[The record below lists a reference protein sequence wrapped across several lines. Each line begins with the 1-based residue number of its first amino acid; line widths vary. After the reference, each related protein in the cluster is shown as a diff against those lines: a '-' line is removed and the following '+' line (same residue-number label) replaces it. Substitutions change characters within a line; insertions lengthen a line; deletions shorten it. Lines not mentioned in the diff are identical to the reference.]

1 MAFEKLTNSIHDL
14 NDNVRDLA
22 KSSTEYYKLDLYKK
36 IIKGV
41 ISLVNMMLLGFICL
55 VAVFFVSIAIALA
68 ISTAMDQPSAGFYIV
83 GAFYVVVFIIIWIF
97 GKKPIEKIILI
108 KSSRTFF
115 ND

>member
-1 MAFEKLTNSIHDL
+1 MAFEKLTNSINDL
-14 NDNVRDLA
+14 NDNIRDLA
-22 KSSTEYYKLDLYKK
+22 KSSAEYYKLDLYKK

-55 VAVFFVSIAIALA
+55 IALLFISIALA
-68 ISTAMDQPSAGFYIV
+68 LLISRELGIPSAGF
-83 GAFYVVVFIIIWIF
+83 FIIGALYLLIFVLIWFF
-97 GKKPIEKIILI
+97 GKKHIEKIILI

>member
-14 NDNVRDLA
+14 NENVRDLA
-22 KSSTEYYKLDLYKK
+22 KSSAEYYKLDLYKK

-55 VAVFFVSIAIALA
+55 IALFFISIALA
-68 ISTAMDQPSAGFYIV
+68 IGIGRAMEDLSSGFYIV
-83 GAFYVVVFIIIWIF
+83 GGFYLLVFVFIWF
-97 GKKPIEKIILI
+97 LGKKPIEKIILI

>member
-41 ISLVNMMLLGFICL
+41 ISLVNMLLLGFISL
-55 VAVFFVSIAIALA
+55 IALLFLSIALA
-68 ISTAMDQPSAGFYIV
+68 IWIGNALEKPSAGFYIV
-83 GAFYVVVFIIIWIF
+83 GAFYVVIFILIWLF
-97 GKKPIEKIILI
+97 GKKPLEKFILI
-108 KSSRTFF
+108 KSSKNIF

>member
-1 MAFEKLTNSIHDL
+1 MAFEKLTNSINDL

-22 KSSTEYYKLDLYKK
+22 NSSAEYYKLDLYKK

-55 VAVFFVSIAIALA
+55 IALFFVSIAIAIA
-68 ISTAMDQPSAGFYIV
+68 IGRALESLSSGFYIV
-83 GAFYVVVFIIIWIF
+83 SAFYAFIFALIWIF

>member
-1 MAFEKLTNSIHDL
+1 MAFEKLTNSINDL

-36 IIKGV
+36 IIKGA

-55 VAVFFVSIAIALA
+55 IALLFISLAVALA
-68 ISTAMDQPSAGFYIV
+68 ISTALDQPSAGFYIV
-83 GAFYVVVFIIIWIF
+83 GAFYFLVFALIWFF
-97 GKKPIEKIILI
+97 GKKQIEKIILI

>member
-1 MAFEKLTNSIHDL
+1 MAFEKLTNSINDL

-22 KSSTEYYKLDLYKK
+22 KSGTEYYKLDLYKK

-55 VAVFFVSIAIALA
+55 IVLLFISIALA
-68 ISTAMDQPSAGFYIV
+68 LLISHALGIPSAGFFII
-83 GAFYVVVFIIIWIF
+83 GAFYLLIFILIWFF
-97 GKKPIEKIILI
+97 GKKHIEKIILI

>member
-14 NDNVRDLA
+14 NENIRDLA
-22 KSSTEYYKLDLYKK
+22 KSTAEYYKLDLYKK
-36 IIKGV
+36 IIMGV

-55 VAVFFVSIAIALA
+55 IALFFISIAVALA
-68 ISTAMDQPSAGFYIV
+68 IGTALEKPSAGFYIV
-83 GAFYVVVFIIIWIF
+83 GAFYALIFVVIWIF

>member
-14 NDNVRDLA
+14 NENVRDLA
-22 KSSTEYYKLDLYKK
+22 KSSADYYKLDLYKK

-41 ISLVNMMLLGFICL
+41 ISLVNMMLLGFISL
-55 VAVFFVSIAIALA
+55 IVLLFVSIGIALGIGVA
-68 ISTAMDQPSAGFYIV
+68 LGIPSAGFYIV
-83 GAFYVVVFIIIWIF
+83 GAFYLVVLIILWFF

>member
-1 MAFEKLTNSIHDL
+1 MAFEKLTNSINDL
-14 NDNVRDLA
+14 NENVRELA
-22 KSSTEYYKLDLYKK
+22 SSTTEYYKLDLYKK

-55 VAVFFVSIAIALA
+55 IALLFISLAIAIA
-68 ISTAMDQPSAGFYIV
+68 IGTAMNQPSAGFFIV
-83 GAFYVVVFIIIWIF
+83 GAFYFLIFILIWFF

>member
-14 NDNVRDLA
+14 NENVRDLA
-22 KSSTEYYKLDLYKK
+22 KSSAEYYKLDLYKK

-55 VAVFFVSIAIALA
+55 IALFFISIALA
-68 ISTAMDQPSAGFYIV
+68 LGIGSAMGDASAGFYIV
-83 GAFYVVVFIIIWIF
+83 GGFYLLVFAFIWFF

>member
-1 MAFEKLTNSIHDL
+1 MAFEKLTNSINDL

-36 IIKGV
+36 IIKGA

-55 VAVFFVSIAIALA
+55 IALLFISLAVALA
-68 ISTAMDQPSAGFYIV
+68 ISTALDQPSAGFYIV
-83 GAFYVVVFIIIWIF
+83 GAFYLLVFALIWFF
-97 GKKPIEKIILI
+97 GKKQIEKIILI